1 MAIYLPKEYDE
12 NKRLSLLNARYLLN
26 ASGIAV
32 LSGALLSGE
41 ARSSQLAPWL
51 VCAPGQN
58 RHAMQAT
65 PAWAPKLK

>member
-1 MAIYLPKEYDE
+1 MRISAF
-12 NKRLSLLNARYLLN
+12 SLLNARYLLN

-41 ARSSQLAPWL
+41 ARSSQFHCPHSPWL